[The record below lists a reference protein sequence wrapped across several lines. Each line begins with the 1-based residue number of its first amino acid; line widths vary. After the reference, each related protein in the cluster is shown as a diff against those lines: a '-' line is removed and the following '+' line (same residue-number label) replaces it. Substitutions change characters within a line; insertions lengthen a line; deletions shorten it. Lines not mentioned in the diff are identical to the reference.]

1 MDSFLFTVLTPEVIY
16 VRCSK
21 HQMKGGVSCPLF
33 CLWAWRW
40 GALWG
45 AGSQLRA
52 VATSGLTQDNSSV
65 AIKFGCTHSRAL
77 PYPQLKPSGD
87 FKRSRLRAGGE
98 CSAKSHVLPTAHG
111 SSPQAFKG
119 SVWADQGLGTHP
131 SSLASF
137 AASWEQKAAKDGWLL
152 TSTPA
157 NWKPVWLFQGKWPG
171 SDHRPCFERLLWRAS
186 CGKHMKKN
194 EQRVFVPLHH
204 LSKTAWANVSSLRL
218 SVTPFLVFS
227 VFPPA
232 KCLSAST
239 LQTDGASLCS
249 CSYWAKKNPSAC
261 WKML

>member
-1 MDSFLFTVLTPEVIY
+1 MDSFLFTVLTPELIY
-16 VRCSK
+16 ARCSK
-21 HQMKGGVSCPLF
+21 HQMKGGVRCPLL

-45 AGSQLRA
+45 AGSQLQV

-65 AIKFGCTHSRAL
+65 AIKFGCTHSWAL

-98 CSAKSHVLPTAHG
+98 RSAKSHVLPLMDRLHK
-111 SSPQAFKG
+111 PLKE

-137 AASWEQKAAKDGWLL
+137 AASWEKKAAKDGWLL

-157 NWKPVWLFQGKWPG
+157 NWKPVWLSQGKWPG

-186 CGKHMKKN
+186 CGGMKIHEK
-194 EQRVFVPLHH
+194 
-204 LSKTAWANVSSLRL
+204 K
-218 SVTPFLVFS
+218 
-227 VFPPA
+227 
-232 KCLSAST
+232 
-239 LQTDGASLCS
+239 
-249 CSYWAKKNPSAC
+249 WAKGFLPSSPPQ
-261 WKML
+261 